1 MELSCRFVPPPT
13 LTAYPLK
20 ISLLVKHGLDVVMPI
35 WQVPWVWHNVTP
47 SPPWKLL
54 AKPWDQIIHDCNRCL
69 IGLMSVPIFN
79 PAFIFRSTRV
89 GGSMSTINNKTDKES
104 FWKISLLMT
113 TTWPSSAPP
122 DVNTVFQFT
131 MLLLLLLFLA
141 GCTDHL
147 QVVQDRR
154 TKYHIISHLII

>member
-13 LTAYPLK
+13 LTVYPLK
-20 ISLLVKHGLDVVMPI
+20 MSLLVKHGLDVVMPI

-54 AKPWDQIIHDCNRCL
+54 AKPWDQIIHEWNRCL
-69 IGLMSVPIFN
+69 IGLMSVAIFH
-79 PAFIFRSTRV
+79 PAFIFRSTSV

-113 TTWPSSAPP
+113 TTWCQHCLPVHHA
-122 DVNTVFQFT
+122 VTVAVVF
-131 MLLLLLLFLA
+131 

-147 QVVQDRR
+147 QAVQDRR
-154 TKYHIISHLII
+154 TKHHIISHLII